1 MCAPPRAPPP
11 LPDNDGFGGFIE
23 RVAERSFGAAFPM
36 FREAD
41 AALERPGGPALRR
54 ANAAAY
60 LDARAGRAPLLL
72 VGEAMGYA
80 GGRFSGIA
88 FTAERTLLA
97 WGTPFEATSV
107 RPEGWAEQS
116 GTIVHGALAALGIE
130 GETVL
135 WNVVPAH
142 PHRPGRPLS
151 NRTPA
156 VGELRA
162 GAQVLG
168 ELIERL
174 APRATIAVGR
184 SAERALAELGL
195 PCNGSV
201 RHPANGGAT
210 AFRSGLGAL
219 FS

>member
-1 MCAPPRAPPP
+1 MPAPRPRSGTAG
-11 LPDNDGFGGFIE
+11 GFRDFIE
-23 RVAERSFGAAFPM
+23 RVAERSFGAAFCM
-36 FREAD
+36 FRDAD
-41 AALERPGGPALRR
+41 PSLERDGGPAFRR
-54 ANAAAY
+54 ANATAY
-60 LDARAGRAPLLL
+60 LNAREGRAPLLL

-88 FTAERTLLA
+88 FTAERTLMG
-97 WGTPFEATSV
+97 WGEPFEATSV

-116 GTIVHGALAALGIE
+116 GTIVHGTLATLGIAAD
-130 GETVL
+130 TVL

-142 PHRPGRPLS
+142 PHRPGAPLS

-162 GAQVLG
+162 GAEVLG

-174 APRATIAVGR
+174 GPRATIAVGR
-184 SAERALAELGL
+184 SAERALGELGL
-195 PCNGSV
+195 PCHGSV

-210 AFRSGLGAL
+210 AFRRGLAEL
-219 FS
+219 RP

>member
-1 MCAPPRAPPP
+1 VP
-11 LPDNDGFGGFIE
+11 LPEQGGFGSFIE

-41 AALERPGGPALRR
+41 PAHERAEGPALRR
-54 ANAAAY
+54 ANATAY

-88 FTAERTLLA
+88 FTAERTLLG
-97 WGTPFEATSV
+97 WGTPFEATSL

-116 GTIVHGALAALGIE
+116 GTIVHGALAALGIA
-130 GETVL
+130 GDTVL

-142 PHRPGRPLS
+142 PHRPGEPLS

-162 GAQVLG
+162 GAEVLG
-168 ELIERL
+168 ELVERV
-174 APRATIAVGR
+174 APRATVAVGR
-184 SAERALAELGL
+184 SAERALGELGL
-195 PCNGSV
+195 PCHGSV
-201 RHPANGGAT
+201 RHPANGGAP
-210 AFRSGLGAL
+210 AFRSGLAAFFAQL
-219 FS
+219 S

>member
-1 MCAPPRAPPP
+1 VRR
-11 LPDNDGFGGFIE
+11 PDFADFIE
-23 RVAERSFGAAFPM
+23 SVAARSFGAAFPM

-41 AALERPGGPALRR
+41 PALECAEGPALRR

-60 LDARAGRAPLLL
+60 LNARAGRAPLLL

-80 GGRFSGIA
+80 GGRFTGIA
-88 FTAERTLLA
+88 FTAERTLRS
-97 WGTPFEATSV
+97 WGPPFRATSV

-116 GTIVHGALAALGIE
+116 GTIVHGALTALGLVA
-130 GETVL
+130 ETVL

-142 PHRPGRPLS
+142 PHRFGEPLS

-156 VGELRA
+156 VAELRA
-162 GAQVLG
+162 GAEVLA

-174 APRATIAVGR
+174 RPRATVAVGR
-184 SAERALAELGL
+184 SAERALGELGL
-195 PCNGSV
+195 PCDAAV

-210 AFRSGLGAL
+210 AFRTGLERYAL
-219 FS
+219 SAR

>member
-1 MCAPPRAPPP
+1 MPPP
-11 LPDNDGFGGFIE
+11 EPGFAGFIE
-23 RVAERSFGAAFPM
+23 SVAERSFGAAFCM
-36 FREAD
+36 FRDAD
-41 AALERPGGPALRR
+41 PSLERDEGPALRR
-54 ANAAAY
+54 ANATAY
-60 LDARAGRAPLLL
+60 LNARAGRAPLLL

-88 FTAERTLLA
+88 FTAERTLMN
-97 WGTPFEATSV
+97 WGEPFEATSL

-116 GTIVHGALAALGIE
+116 GTIVHGTLATLGIAAD
-130 GETVL
+130 TVL

-142 PHRPGRPLS
+142 PHRPGAPLS

-162 GAQVLG
+162 GAEVLG

-174 APRATIAVGR
+174 GPRATIAVGR
-184 SAERALAELGL
+184 SAERALGELGL
-195 PCNGSV
+195 PCHGSV

-210 AFRSGLGAL
+210 AFRRGLAEL
-219 FS
+219 RP

>member
-1 MCAPPRAPPP
+1 VPAP
-11 LPDNDGFGGFIE
+11 LPEAFASFIE

-36 FREAD
+36 FRSAD
-41 AALERPGGPALRR
+41 PALERSEGPELRR
-54 ANAAAY
+54 SNAAAY
-60 LDARAGRAPLLL
+60 LEARAGRAPLLL

-97 WGTPFEATSV
+97 WGAPFAATSL

-130 GETVL
+130 HDAVL

-142 PHRPGRPLS
+142 PHRPGEPLS

-156 VGELRA
+156 AGELRA
-162 GAQVLG
+162 GAEVLG

-174 APRATIAVGR
+174 QPRATIAVGR
-184 SAERALAELGL
+184 SAERALGELGM
-195 PCNGSV
+195 PCHGNV

-210 AFRSGLGAL
+210 AFRQGLAAL
-219 FS
+219 AAELA

>member
-1 MCAPPRAPPP
+1 VPR
-11 LPDNDGFGGFIE
+11 PDPADFAGFIE
-23 RVAERSFGAAFPM
+23 SVAARSFGAAFCM

-41 AALERPGGPALRR
+41 PALECAEGPVLRR
-54 ANAAAY
+54 ANATAY
-60 LDARAGRAPLLL
+60 LNARAGRAPLLL

-80 GGRFSGIA
+80 GGRFTGIA
-88 FTAERTLLA
+88 FTAERTLHR
-97 WGTPFEATSV
+97 WGRPYRATSV

-116 GTIVHGALAALGIE
+116 GTIVHGALEALALAAD
-130 GETVL
+130 TVL

-142 PHRPGRPLS
+142 PQRPGEPLS

-156 VGELRA
+156 VAELRA
-162 GAQVLG
+162 GAEVLG

-174 APRATIAVGR
+174 QPRATIAVGR

-195 PCNGSV
+195 ACDAAV

-210 AFRSGLGAL
+210 AFRNGLAGYAL
-219 FS
+219 SAR